1 MLSNFIPWSCTL
13 KYGEEGNFKAEALT
27 SYLNLG
33 GSKKMSH
40 NPPGGI
46 IKRVKNSL
54 VTAASK
60 LPILS
65 HFERSMG
72 HFTKT

>member
-13 KYGEEGNFKAEALT
+13 KCGEEGSFKAEDLT

-46 IKRVKNSL
+46 INRVKNSL
-54 VTAASK
+54 VTAPK
-60 LPILS
+60 PPILS